1 MKTLNRIMRSAMP
14 LALLLLAACGSGSGI
29 GASAPVAVTTTG
41 YSAGGAVSGLI
52 GTVVLQDNGGDTL
65 NLTANGNFT
74 FATKILNGNTYN
86 VTVLTQPPGQ
96 TCSVSTGAGTVSGG
110 NVTNVA
116 VVCSTNAYSV
126 GGNVNGLIGS
136 VVLQDNN
143 GDNLSV
149 NANGAITFATKV
161 AFGSPYSVT
170 VLTQPVGQSC
180 SLASNTGTMGTT
192 AVTNVAITCVTNT
205 YTVGGT
211 VSKLNGSLVLQNN
224 NGDNLTVAV
233 NGAFNFATAVSYGN
247 PYSVTVLTQPPGQ
260 TCSVSTGAGTVS
272 GGNVTNVV
280 VVCSTDAYSV
290 GGNVSGLTGS
300 VVLQDNNG
308 DNLSVNANGAI
319 TFATMVAFGSP
330 YSVTVLTQP
339 VGQSCSLASNTG
351 TMGTAAVTNVA
362 ITCVNNS
369 YTIGGTV
376 SKLNGSLVLQDN
388 NGDNLTVAVNGAFNF
403 ATAVSY
409 GNPYSV
415 TVFTQPAGQVCSVV
429 SGSGSATANVTNV
442 AIACASQMGG
452 AMQGTALNLVST
464 SVVSTLAG
472 SGGAGSLDGT
482 GTAATF
488 DGPLGTTTDGIN
500 LYVVDNCGTTSNDIR
515 KVVLATGVVTTL
527 AGSSASGAADGT
539 GLAATFSCPNDIT
552 TDGSALYVVDYGNN
566 MIRKIAPASGTLA
579 NMTSAN
585 AVVTTLA
592 GSTVAGAVDGTG
604 TAASFKRPQF
614 ITTDGSNLY
623 VTDTQNYKI
632 RRIAPASGTL
642 AAMTSANAVVTSLT
656 GTANTA
662 MAGGTADGTGT
673 AATFNWPSGIT
684 TDGSNLYVVDG
695 NNRKIRRI
703 APASGTLACH
713 DIRQRGGDQP
723 DGHGEYGDDSG
734 CGRRRG
740 HGGHI
745 QPALRHHHRRHQPV
759 CGGWGQPENPQDR
772 SRERRPERDD
782 QRQCHGFQ
790 HHGCIGCGERSRGC

>member
-1 MKTLNRIMRSAMP
+1 M
-14 LALLLLAACGSGSGI
+14 
-29 GASAPVAVTTTG
+29 
-41 YSAGGAVSGLI
+41 
-52 GTVVLQDNGGDTL
+52 
-65 NLTANGNFT
+65 
-74 FATKILNGNTYN
+74 
-86 VTVLTQPPGQ
+86 
-96 TCSVSTGAGTVSGG
+96 SGG

-290 GGNVSGLTGS
+290 GGNVNGLTGS

-319 TFATMVAFGSP
+319 TFASKVAFGSP

-403 ATAVSY
+403 ATAVAY

-415 TVFTQPAGQVCSVV
+415 TILTQPAGQLCSVV
-429 SGSGSATANVTNV
+429 SGSGSATATVVNV
-442 AIACASQMGG
+442 AIACASQLGG
-452 AMQGTALNLVST
+452 AMQGTALNLSAT

-472 SGGAGSLDGT
+472 SGALGSTDGASGVASFNDPAGI
-482 GTAATF
+482 
-488 DGPLGTTTDGIN
+488 TTDGTN
-500 LYVVDNCGTTSNDIR
+500 LYVVDNCGTTNDIR
-515 KVVLATGVVTTL
+515 KIEIATGMV
-527 AGSSASGAADGT
+527 S
-539 GLAATFSCPNDIT
+539 
-552 TDGSALYVVDYGNN
+552 
-566 MIRKIAPASGTLA
+566 
-579 NMTSAN
+579 
-585 AVVTTLA
+585 TLA
-592 GSTVAGAVDGTG
+592 GSTVSGSADGTG
-604 TAASFKRPQF
+604 TVALFNCPWG
-614 ITTDGSNLY
+614 ITTDGNALY
-623 VTDTQNYKI
+623 VVDNGNNKI
-632 RRIAPASGTL
+632 RMIAPSSGSL
-642 AAMTSANAVVTSLT
+642 SAMTSANAVVTSITGASGVAATAGAADGAGATASFNNPAGITTDGTSLYVVDTYNNKIRKVVIATGEVSSLT
-656 GTANTA
+656 GA
-662 MAGGTADGTGT
+662 AGVSVTVGAADGTGAT
-673 AATFNWPSGIT
+673 ASFHFPYDITTDGSYLYVADYSNNKIRMIAPGIGSLSAMTNANAAVTSITGAANVWAPSGAANGAAGTASFNNPIGIT
-684 TDGSNLYVVDG
+684 TDGSSLYVSDVI
-695 NNRKIRRI
+695 NNLIRKI
-703 APASGTLACH
+703 H
-713 DIRQRGGDQP
+713 
-723 DGHGEYGDDSG
+723 
-734 CGRRRG
+734 
-740 HGGHI
+740 
-745 QPALRHHHRRHQPV
+745 
-759 CGGWGQPENPQDR
+759 
-772 SRERRPERDD
+772 
-782 QRQCHGFQ
+782 
-790 HHGCIGCGERSRGC
+790 